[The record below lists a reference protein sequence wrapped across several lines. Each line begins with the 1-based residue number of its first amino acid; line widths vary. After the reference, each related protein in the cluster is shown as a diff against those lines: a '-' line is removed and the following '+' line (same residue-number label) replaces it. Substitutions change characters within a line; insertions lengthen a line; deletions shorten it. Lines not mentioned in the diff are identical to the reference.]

1 MSSRTP
7 SISEDSSSPVFVSND
22 TSPSLESEDCEME
35 ETLVRLED
43 EGDPDGFK
51 KSLETLK
58 KVLKIKDSSSESNI
72 SDEVFE
78 PFVVKVIPG
87 TKEYQDKGTYK
98 LRPGLKR
105 GKAMIVN
112 FETFEGTG
120 YERRE
125 GSEIDVLNMHA
136 LLCQLGIKTYP
147 AIRLPTSINNL

>member
-1 MSSRTP
+1 MSSKTT
-7 SISEDSSSPVFVSND
+7 SISEDSSSPVLVSND
-22 TSPSLESEDCEME
+22 ISPPLESEDCEME
-35 ETLVRLED
+35 ETLVRLEN
-43 EGDPDGFK
+43 EADPDGLK
-51 KSLETLK
+51 KNLETLK
-58 KVLKIKDSSSESNI
+58 KALKFPNHPSNSNI
-72 SDEVFE
+72 SEDVFE

-125 GSEIDVLNMHA
+125 GSDKDVLNMDA
-136 LLCQLGIKTYP
+136 LLCKLGK
-147 AIRLPTSINNL
+147 